1 MQSAPEAGEF
11 VIATVKKI
19 MPYGAFCSLDE
30 YNGTEVFLHVSEVS
44 SGWIRNIREHVKEGQ
59 KVVGKVIR
67 VDPANGQ
74 IDMSIKRVA
83 EEDRKRKMK
92 AATNENRAEK
102 LLERCAAKMK
112 TDIATAQ
119 REAGKYLS
127 DEFGDLYA
135 AFESI
140 AEGKV
145 PKSPISR
152 QWLETIT
159 EVAKAEIRQKTA
171 STRFL
176 LTLQSYESDGVRVI
190 TDALKKISAACES
203 EGLQVQLHYVGAPHY
218 YVDMTAKDY
227 KSIEK
232 AAAKVDALLAGS
244 FKGDSTEYS
253 FEEHKAA

>member
-1 MQSAPEAGEF
+1 LQSAPEAGEF

-67 VDPANGQ
+67 VDPAKGQ
-74 IDMSIKRVA
+74 IDMSLK
-83 EEDRKRKMK
+83 
-92 AATNENRAEK
+92 
-102 LLERCAAKMK
+102 RCAAKMK